1 MAFHHVALAAR
12 DMAETHRFYT
22 EAMGFELAKVV
33 VGPTE
38 EGGWAKHVF
47 YDTGGDGLIAFWE
60 LHDDAIPQFDPAIST
75 GLGLPVWVNHVA
87 FDATLEDLE
96 PRRERWLDTGYDVME
111 LDHGFCISIY
121 TVDPNGVLVEWCA
134 DTRPLDANDRA
145 EGLRML
151 DDPHPAHEPMPEP
164 VFYKSRR
171 PVPTA

>member
-1 MAFHHVALAAR
+1 MAFHHVALAVR
-12 DMAETHRFYT
+12 DLGETHRFYT

-75 GLGLPVWVNHVA
+75 GLGLPIWVNHVA
-87 FDATLEDLE
+87 FDATLDDLE

-111 LDHGFCISIY
+111 LNHGFCISIY

-145 EGLRML
+145 EGLRL
-151 DDPHPAHEPMPEP
+151 LEDPHPAQEAMPEP

-171 PVPTA
+171 PVPSA

>member
-1 MAFHHVALAAR
+1 MAFHHVALAVR
-12 DMAETHRFYT
+12 DLGETHRFYT

-47 YDTGGDGLIAFWE
+47 YDTGGGGLIAFWE

-75 GLGLPVWVNHVA
+75 GLGLPVWVNHIA
-87 FDATLEDLE
+87 FDATLDELE
-96 PRRERWLDTGYDVME
+96 PRREQWLDTGYDVME
-111 LDHGFCISIY
+111 LNHGFCISIY

-145 EGLRML
+145 EGLRL
-151 DDPHPAHEPMPEP
+151 LEDPHPTQEAMPEP
-164 VFYKSRR
+164 VFYNSRR
-171 PVPTA
+171 PVATA

>member
-1 MAFHHVALAAR
+1 MAFHHVALAVR
-12 DMAETHRFYT
+12 DMDETHRFYSDT
-22 EAMGFELAKVV
+22 MGFELAKVV

-38 EGGWAKHVF
+38 EGGWAKHAF
-47 YDTGGDGLIAFWE
+47 YDTGGNGLIAFWE
-60 LHDDAIPQFDPAIST
+60 LHDDAIGKFDPAIST

-87 FDATLEDLE
+87 FDATVEELG

-111 LDHGFCISIY
+111 INHGFCISIY

-134 DTRPLDANDRA
+134 DTRPLDENDRA
-145 EGLRML
+145 EGLRL
-151 DDPHPAHEPMPEP
+151 LGESQPAQEPMPEP